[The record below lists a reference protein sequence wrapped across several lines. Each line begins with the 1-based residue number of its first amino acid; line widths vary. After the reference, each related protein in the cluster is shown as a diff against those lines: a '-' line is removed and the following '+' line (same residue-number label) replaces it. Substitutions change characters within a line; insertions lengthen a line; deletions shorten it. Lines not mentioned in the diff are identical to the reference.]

1 MKKYLLILVF
11 LSIVI
16 FDAHSQIQIRIDS
29 LELRQIS
36 ITLPK
41 NFSKSDFGSF
51 LDMGPDAIFHLSI
64 TNETDTFVPINY
76 NEWIFGYFYSY
87 QGKTFNSEF
96 ITFCFGMGMN
106 EPFIRVL
113 MIPGETFPFSL
124 NEPILLGYPIRKNKN
139 ADDFDYSKKML
150 EIIPTIRAYAISPD
164 RQLFISDQ
172 PKSIVIKTKSNA
184 STEKDGYKDI
194 LNVKRF
200 LKKLSLF

>member
-1 MKKYLLILVF
+1 MNKSFLILVF
-11 LSIVI
+11 LSIVA

-36 ITLPK
+36 VTLPK
-41 NFSKSDFGSF
+41 NFSKSDFGSY
-51 LDMGPDAIFHLSI
+51 LNTGPDAFFHLSI

-76 NEWIFGYFYSY
+76 NDWIFGYFYSY
-87 QGKTFNSEF
+87 QGRTFNSEF
-96 ITFCFGMGMN
+96 YDYIHWN

-113 MIPGETFPFSL
+113 MIPGETFSFKL
-124 NEPILLGYPIRKNKN
+124 KKFMLLGYHARKNKN
-139 ADDFDYSKKML
+139 DDDFDYSKKML
-150 EIIPTIRAYAISPD
+150 EIIPTIRVYAISPD